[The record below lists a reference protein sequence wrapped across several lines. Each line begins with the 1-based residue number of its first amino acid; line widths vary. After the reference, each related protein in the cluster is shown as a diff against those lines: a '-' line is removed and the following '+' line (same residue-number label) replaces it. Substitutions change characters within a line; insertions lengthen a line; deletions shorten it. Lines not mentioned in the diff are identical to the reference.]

1 LIESPYKSLRV
12 DPDAGSTLWISG
24 SSARAYEMVKLRV
37 NTYNTKKRPGS
48 EATSGLGLGLGAV
61 VAVVVACV
69 GAAGFAGWSQR
80 AAAPAV
86 KFTGL
91 TQNSQV

>member
-1 LIESPYKSLRV
+1 M
-12 DPDAGSTLWISG
+12 
-24 SSARAYEMVKLRV
+24 ARLRV
-37 NTYNTKKRPGS
+37 NTHNTKKRSGS

-69 GAAGFAGWSQR
+69 GAGFAGWSQR